1 MQFQNRFV
9 ANCKSGASVLSQEG
23 GDELDARLQVV
34 SGDGSKAVKI
44 TVTPALGKG
53 EQLRAFLCRAI
64 GEVRAFSGCTFAYL
78 AHTPDLSELTVMH
91 GWENAQ
97 ALDAYLDWRA
107 GNGDSDLVSEL
118 MDHEGRFEILDIA
131 EPG

>member
-1 MQFQNRFV
+1 MN
-9 ANCKSGASVLSQEG
+9 
-23 GDELDARLQVV
+23 ARPQVV
-34 SGDGSKAVKI
+34 SAGGSKAVKI
-44 TVTPALGKG
+44 TVNPALGKG
-53 EQLRAFLCRAI
+53 EELRAFLCRAI
-64 GEVRAFSGCTFAYL
+64 GEARAFSGCTFAYL

-91 GWENAQ
+91 GWENGQ

-118 MDHEGRFEILDIA
+118 MDQEGRFEILDIA